1 MMNFEKNQRIAD
13 IIRAAPATARAFE
26 RLGIDYCCR
35 GAEALEE
42 ACDRAKIPLERA
54 LFELTEAARGRT
66 ARAIPE
72 DLDGMLARIV
82 DEHHAF
88 TRAEF
93 ERLEP
98 LCSKVVRVHGE
109 SHPELRRVA
118 ELFAGLRDNLLPH
131 MGKEERV
138 LFPAIRSLATGGPG
152 TFPFGSIENP
162 LAVMDA
168 EHNEVGAMLEEL
180 SAITQRYAT
189 PEGACGSYRA
199 LYAGLAD
206 LQHDIHE
213 HVYLENHVLF
223 PLARQL
229 QARAQAC

>member
-1 MMNFEKNQRIAD
+1 MMTFEKNQRITD
-13 IIRAAPATARAFE
+13 IVRAAPATARAFE

-35 GAEALEE
+35 GAEALGE
-42 ACDRAKIPLERA
+42 ACERAKVPLERA
-54 LFELTEAARGRT
+54 LGELMEAARGRT
-66 ARAIPE
+66 ARPIPDSIE
-72 DLDGMLARIV
+72 ELIGRIV

-88 TRAEF
+88 TRDEF
-93 ERLEP
+93 ARLEP
-98 LCSKVVRVHGE
+98 LCAKVVRVHGE
-109 SHPELRRVA
+109 RHPELRRVA

-131 MGKEERV
+131 MLKEERV
-138 LFPAIRSLATGGPG
+138 LFPAIRSLATGASGA
-152 TFPFGSIENP
+152 FPFGSLENP

-180 SAITQRYAT
+180 STITQRYVP

-206 LQHDIHE
+206 LQQDVHE

-223 PLARQL
+223 PFAREL
-229 QARAQAC
+229 QARAPAC